1 MNYQELYTGSRERLI
16 DAMVNLWLRGKG
28 KEQAYLRHILTDK
41 EPIMADPVF
50 QSIFPWESSEH
61 TFAEHATELNILD
74 KDFVDALSNKAKVDA
89 EFLFPA
95 DRKPY
100 KHQTTSWQ
108 TMLDEGQRKTIVVT
122 SGTGSGKTECFMVP
136 VLQDI
141 ERQLNEDKETETAD
155 GVRAIFL
162 YPLNA
167 LMSSQRERI
176 AAWCRALPKPITFA
190 LYNGDMDEDAKNGEE
205 RENAYP
211 ELVSREEMRMNP
223 PQILFTNPTMLNY
236 MLLRAED
243 RPILEKSQG
252 KLRWILLDEAHTYT
266 GSAATELALQLRRVL
281 QAFGVTADE
290 VNFAVTSAT
299 MNGEDKDAAEAHL
312 KQFVSQLTGKKIE
325 DIVVVGGKRI
335 VPELNKEKA
344 EARLG
349 EINAAL
355 QEKLEEI
362 NAALPSHPQ
371 LPSIELTFE
380 HIKNLRK
387 CLNDKPACATKELA
401 EVFSSELAGLI
412 GNNEAAREFLVYLID
427 LLGEDVEG
435 LNADGG
441 KSALLPTRINLF
453 ARTLGGLFTCVNPEC
468 KRCEKSRIEFGVE
481 LGGWTTHQSA
491 LCPDCGAPLLEIC
504 TCGDCGGLMVTGEQN
519 NDGVFQQTSRLSAI
533 DKDPFGLNELEEE
546 EEPEEESE
554 ESLKKNQNTTQSGF
568 SQRYWAKPDSP
579 QQGFNGFDVEG
590 NKKDGFKLRG
600 NRSGDWKTSQEN
612 NPSRCPHCRHVIR
625 KANFLR
631 ISAEM
636 AGRTLAPLLLD
647 HAPKVKEAS
656 NGSLHDGQKYIMFTD
671 SRQGSA
677 GVAMSLNKDM
687 ERVWLRA
694 EIFRILTQRESER
707 EEGPYGVRQRLT
719 PKEEEELK
727 NYKTSDSSL
736 LPENIKKLVEAQIN
750 DLEAK
755 QKQHIIAPKPLSF
768 LDLET
773 KILEDGGFS
782 FKQLRE
788 HLVKARGIQEN
799 KTDAGI
805 NKEYLQALLRDYLAP
820 LLKQYTSLETLG
832 LLHFEY
838 PEIKSAEPPQYLK
851 ISRKDWHDFLKIAL
865 DYEIRSNKHFD
876 VSDTTNPWSS
886 ITQYT
891 SPIFPSDYKGE
902 TGGRSGR
909 KWPQV
914 RKNTKGEA
922 QSAQSR
928 LVLLLCAGL
937 GITNTTELNR
947 ENINI
952 INSALQAAWEFF
964 LTKKILTEQNEG
976 EGYYLKI
983 VGSEKVKLSLTM
995 RGYFC
1000 PETQVVVDTL
1010 FRGFSPRIC
1019 GDLEENNINR
1029 YRVLEKSETRED
1041 IAKTWGIHQE
1051 DNPQT
1056 SVAEGNTED
1065 PNRYILDYPYF
1076 NVEDKDNESEVNK
1089 WIEDNLKQQ
1098 KKLGVLS
1105 NLMRRVYN
1113 RKSIYLAA
1121 EHSAQLKRADLKQY
1135 EDDFKTGKLNILSC
1149 STTMEMGVD
1158 IGGIL
1163 EVVMNN
1169 VPPKSANYLQRAGR
1183 AGRRGESKCMAL
1195 TFCGPTPIGI
1205 YTWHHPTN
1213 PITGSNAMNLLKMDS
1228 KILVQRHINAFFFN
1242 TFIRYTQEQENDN
1255 NKKFRLASR
1264 IYEVLPYAAFKD
1276 DEQSFKDQLKT
1287 VKAQYTKMMAYFD
1300 TLISNQCPAEVS
1312 DFEQFEKNYKDLVR
1326 QTAMEK
1332 VSLSEAALKTKESLE
1347 SIQKDFYEQ
1356 TEKIAEQLKDV
1367 SYNIQKNAIKIRLNQ
1382 LRRKHLLSYLAEE
1395 NFLPSAALPTG
1406 LVECFLKQDSENN
1419 SSNNNHSVTR
1429 HRSRAIREF
1438 APGTQVVRNEWVY
1451 TPEGILF
1458 KNKFQQEGEGYLL
1471 QHCKNC
1477 GCNFINY
1484 GSIQGEGNSCP
1495 ACQRNELQGIRDI
1508 TTEINTPSRFTE
1520 VVEPLSFTV
1529 STQHVPKRNK
1539 KNLGGFQIVEP
1550 LLLNM
1555 TPWEELSKP
1564 ETNELTPK
1572 LLVRTSANFEQSKI
1586 MFYNKGTYGHGFAL
1600 CTKCGRMKEE
1610 GSPNEEHNN
1619 PLENHKPLYGGK
1631 DCGGSIHRHVV
1642 LADRYNT
1649 DFVELRCFNGDNSL
1663 VKDRSLLRSL
1673 GVVLCRAL
1681 TNYIGVNEDEV
1692 DFGYNAASNSIF
1704 LYDTAVGGAGYAPL
1718 FISYR
1723 EEILE
1728 KALES
1733 VTQCNCEKACT
1744 RCLIDRKSQ
1753 WFQQDLD
1760 RKKLVEWLEMER
1772 DARKAPEEAKK
1783 ALGEKTYCMTTT
1795 LDITLASVSL
1805 QNQLK
1810 KIRVYLDDNIEAWQ
1824 PDSLRNLQ
1832 TILNMHRKG
1841 VKVELAL
1848 PRNIDIQTLELSEQ
1862 LTLFTLLNQHNQ
1874 HNQQVVVVVEDSIN
1888 KADNSGT
1895 CYRPL
1900 MSLVYQSE
1908 KCSTYWGKNLNRDYS
1923 EQWGEGVNYFT
1934 IGDTLPS
1941 STAIDQQSLFKALV
1955 ANNRS
1960 IMFDSRINKAC
1971 YLSEIFPTLREC
1983 EEKNWES
1990 IIKNLQE
1997 QELAV
2002 TYTDRYLVTPLG
2014 CMLFVHLLKG
2024 LQDETGCTFSSIEIT
2039 MSNRLGA
2046 SKPTEYAVCSSFT
2059 NCDTRDDFLRE
2070 AISQLLRIEAKVT
2083 SGGYIAHERELKLTN
2098 SSVGTLLLR
2107 PDAGVGHGWIP
2118 NRSTQEDLKEFEFD
2132 LDNHPDEDFYLYN
2145 LSKEILYT
2153 IGFTKA

>member
-1 MNYQELYTGSRERLI
+1 MNYLELYTGSRERLI

-50 QSIFPWESSEH
+50 QSIFPWESSEQ
-61 TFAEHATELNILD
+61 TFAEHATKRHVLD
-74 KDFVDALSNKAKVDA
+74 EDFVDALGSEEVEE
-89 EFLFPA
+89 EFRFPA

-100 KHQTTSWQ
+100 KHQTKSWQ
-108 TMLDEGQRKTIVVT
+108 AMLDEVQRKTIVVT

-141 ERQLNEDKETETAD
+141 EQQLNDDKETEAAD

-190 LYNGDMDEDAKNGEE
+190 LYNGDMDKDAKNGEE
-205 RENAYP
+205 RKKAYP
-211 ELVSREEMRMNP
+211 EIVSREELRMNP

-281 QAFGVTADE
+281 QAFGVTTDD

-335 VPELNKEKA
+335 VPELNQEKA
-344 EARLG
+344 EERLKEINADLQEKQE

-355 QEKLEEI
+355 QEKQEET

-380 HIKNLRK
+380 HIQNLRK
-387 CLNDKPACATKELA
+387 RLNDKPACATKELA

-435 LNADGG
+435 LNTDGG

-533 DKDPFGLNELEEE
+533 DKDPFELNELEEE

-590 NKKDGFKLRG
+590 NKKDGFKLIG

-625 KANFLR
+625 KANFVR

-707 EEGPYGVRQRLT
+707 EEGPYGVQGLT

-727 NYKTSDSSL
+727 NYKASDSSL
-736 LPENIKKLVEAQIN
+736 LPENIKKLVEAQIKE
-750 DLEAK
+750 LEAK
-755 QKQHIIAPKPLSF
+755 QKPYIIAPKPLSF
-768 LDLET
+768 FDLEK
-773 KILEDGGFS
+773 KILKDGGFS
-782 FKQLRE
+782 FEQLRE
-788 HLVKARGIQEN
+788 HLLKARGIQESQ
-799 KTDAGI
+799 TDAGI
-805 NKEYLQALLRDYLAP
+805 NKEYLHALLRDYLAP

-832 LLHFEY
+832 LVHFEY
-838 PEIKSAEPPQYLK
+838 PEIKRAEVPQGLD
-851 ISRKDWHDFLKIAL
+851 ISREDWHDFLKIAL

-876 VSDTTNPWSS
+876 VSNISNEWSS

-891 SPIFPSDYKGE
+891 SPIFPSGYKE
-902 TGGRSGR
+902 KTGGRSGR
-909 KWPQV
+909 EWPQV
-914 RKNTKGEA
+914 RETKGKA

-937 GITNTTELNR
+937 GITKTTELNR

-952 INSALQAAWEFF
+952 INSALQAAWTFLIDNNI
-964 LTKKILTEQNEG
+964 LTKQIEG
-976 EGYYLKI
+976 EGYYLTI
-983 VGSEKVKLSLTM
+983 VGSDKVKLSLTM

-1000 PETQVVVDTL
+1000 PQTQVVVDTL

-1019 GDLEENNINR
+1019 GDLEANNINR

-1041 IAKTWGIHQE
+1041 IAKTWDIHQE

-1065 PNRYILDYPYF
+1065 PNRYILAYPYF
-1076 NVEDKDNESEVNK
+1076 DLEDNADDSKVND
-1089 WIEDNLKQQ
+1089 WIDKNLKQQ

-1195 TFCGPTPIGI
+1195 TFCGPTPIDI
-1205 YTWHHPTN
+1205 YTWHHPT
-1213 PITGSNAMNLLKMDS
+1213 
-1228 KILVQRHINAFFFN
+1228 
-1242 TFIRYTQEQENDN
+1242 
-1255 NKKFRLASR
+1255 
-1264 IYEVLPYAAFKD
+1264 
-1276 DEQSFKDQLKT
+1276 
-1287 VKAQYTKMMAYFD
+1287 
-1300 TLISNQCPAEVS
+1300 
-1312 DFEQFEKNYKDLVR
+1312 
-1326 QTAMEK
+1326 
-1332 VSLSEAALKTKESLE
+1332 
-1347 SIQKDFYEQ
+1347 
-1356 TEKIAEQLKDV
+1356 
-1367 SYNIQKNAIKIRLNQ
+1367 
-1382 LRRKHLLSYLAEE
+1382 
-1395 NFLPSAALPTG
+1395 
-1406 LVECFLKQDSENN
+1406 
-1419 SSNNNHSVTR
+1419 
-1429 HRSRAIREF
+1429 
-1438 APGTQVVRNEWVY
+1438 
-1451 TPEGILF
+1451 
-1458 KNKFQQEGEGYLL
+1458 
-1471 QHCKNC
+1471 
-1477 GCNFINY
+1477 
-1484 GSIQGEGNSCP
+1484 
-1495 ACQRNELQGIRDI
+1495 
-1508 TTEINTPSRFTE
+1508 TPSRA
-1520 VVEPLSFTV
+1520 P
-1529 STQHVPKRNK
+1529 TQ
-1539 KNLGGFQIVEP
+1539 
-1550 LLLNM
+1550 
-1555 TPWEELSKP
+1555 
-1564 ETNELTPK
+1564 
-1572 LLVRTSANFEQSKI
+1572 
-1586 MFYNKGTYGHGFAL
+1586 
-1600 CTKCGRMKEE
+1600 
-1610 GSPNEEHNN
+1610 
-1619 PLENHKPLYGGK
+1619 
-1631 DCGGSIHRHVV
+1631 
-1642 LADRYNT
+1642 
-1649 DFVELRCFNGDNSL
+1649 
-1663 VKDRSLLRSL
+1663 
-1673 GVVLCRAL
+1673 
-1681 TNYIGVNEDEV
+1681 
-1692 DFGYNAASNSIF
+1692 
-1704 LYDTAVGGAGYAPL
+1704 
-1718 FISYR
+1718 
-1723 EEILE
+1723 
-1728 KALES
+1728 
-1733 VTQCNCEKACT
+1733 
-1744 RCLIDRKSQ
+1744 
-1753 WFQQDLD
+1753 
-1760 RKKLVEWLEMER
+1760 
-1772 DARKAPEEAKK
+1772 
-1783 ALGEKTYCMTTT
+1783 
-1795 LDITLASVSL
+1795 
-1805 QNQLK
+1805 
-1810 KIRVYLDDNIEAWQ
+1810 
-1824 PDSLRNLQ
+1824 
-1832 TILNMHRKG
+1832 
-1841 VKVELAL
+1841 
-1848 PRNIDIQTLELSEQ
+1848 
-1862 LTLFTLLNQHNQ
+1862 
-1874 HNQQVVVVVEDSIN
+1874 
-1888 KADNSGT
+1888 
-1895 CYRPL
+1895 
-1900 MSLVYQSE
+1900 
-1908 KCSTYWGKNLNRDYS
+1908 
-1923 EQWGEGVNYFT
+1923 
-1934 IGDTLPS
+1934 
-1941 STAIDQQSLFKALV
+1941 
-1955 ANNRS
+1955 
-1960 IMFDSRINKAC
+1960 
-1971 YLSEIFPTLREC
+1971 
-1983 EEKNWES
+1983 
-1990 IIKNLQE
+1990 
-1997 QELAV
+1997 
-2002 TYTDRYLVTPLG
+2002 
-2014 CMLFVHLLKG
+2014 
-2024 LQDETGCTFSSIEIT
+2024 
-2039 MSNRLGA
+2039 
-2046 SKPTEYAVCSSFT
+2046 
-2059 NCDTRDDFLRE
+2059 
-2070 AISQLLRIEAKVT
+2070 
-2083 SGGYIAHERELKLTN
+2083 
-2098 SSVGTLLLR
+2098 
-2107 PDAGVGHGWIP
+2107 
-2118 NRSTQEDLKEFEFD
+2118 
-2132 LDNHPDEDFYLYN
+2132 
-2145 LSKEILYT
+2145 
-2153 IGFTKA
+2153 

>member
-50 QSIFPWESSEH
+50 QSIFPWESSTH
-61 TFAEHATELNILD
+61 TFAEHSTESNILD
-74 KDFVDALSNKAKVDA
+74 KDFVEALSNKAKVDA

-108 TMLDEGQRKTIVVT
+108 TMLDKEQRKTIVVT

-141 ERQLNEDKETETAD
+141 ERQLKTEAAD

-176 AAWCRALPKPITFA
+176 AAWCNALPKPITFA
-190 LYNGDMDEDAKNGEE
+190 LYNGDMEENAEKGEK
-205 RENAYP
+205 RKNAYP
-211 ELVSREEMRMNP
+211 ELVSREEMRENP
-223 PQILFTNPTMLNY
+223 PQIMFTNPTMLNY

-281 QAFGVTADE
+281 QAFGVSADE

-312 KQFVSQLTGKKIE
+312 KQFVSQLTGKKTE

-335 VPELNKEKA
+335 VPELNQNKVEECLKEINADLQKK
-344 EARLG
+344 LV

-355 QEKLEEI
+355 KEKQKEI
-362 NAALPSHPQ
+362 NATLPSLPQ
-371 LPSIELTFE
+371 LPSIKLTFE
-380 HIKNLRK
+380 HIQNLRQ
-387 CLNDKPACATKELA
+387 CLNDKPACITEELA
-401 EVFSSELAGLI
+401 KVFSSELAGLI

-427 LLGEDVEG
+427 LLGEDIEG

-453 ARTLGGLFTCVNPEC
+453 ARTLGGIFTCVNPEC
-468 KRCEKSRIEFGVE
+468 KRCEKSPIK

-546 EEPEEESE
+546 EPEEEYE

-568 SQRYWAKPDSP
+568 SQRYWAKPDS
-579 QQGFNGFDVEG
+579 QQEGLNGFNVTLEKEGFV
-590 NKKDGFKLRG
+590 F
-600 NRSGDWKTSQEN
+600 SGDRRGLWKTSQEN
-612 NPSRCPHCRHVIR
+612 NQSRCPHCRHVIK

-707 EEGPYGVRQRLT
+707 EEGPYGVRQGLT
-719 PKEEEELK
+719 AEEEE
-727 NYKTSDSSL
+727 
-736 LPENIKKLVEAQIN
+736 KLEQLRAIPSNLFAKEIN

-755 QKQHIIAPKPLSF
+755 RKPHIIAPAQLSF
-768 LDLET
+768 SDLET

-838 PEIKSAEPPQYLK
+838 PDFEKAEVPQGLN
-851 ISRKDWHDFLKIAL
+851 ISQEDWHDFLKIAL

-902 TGGRSGR
+902 TGGLSGR

-937 GITNTTELNR
+937 GITNTTELKG

-952 INSALQAAWEFF
+952 INSALQAAWAF
-964 LTKKILTEQNEG
+964 LTKNILTMQNEG

-1019 GDLEENNINR
+1019 GDLEKNNIKR

-1205 YTWHHPTN
+1205 YTWHNPTT

-1242 TFIRYTQEQENDN
+1242 TFMRYTQEQKNDN
-1255 NKKFRLASR
+1255 DKKFRLASR
-1264 IYEVLPYAAFKD
+1264 IYEVLPYFDFKD
-1276 DEQSFKDQLKT
+1276 DEQDFRNNLKT
-1287 VKAQYTKMMAYFD
+1287 VEAQYVKMMAYFD
-1300 TLISNQCPAEVS
+1300 RLISNQCPDEVS
-1312 DFEQFEKNYKDLVR
+1312 DFEQFEKDYKDLVR
-1326 QTAMEK
+1326 QTALEK
-1332 VSLSEAALKTKESLE
+1332 GSLSEAALKTKESLV
-1347 SIQKDFYEQ
+1347 SIQQAFLER
-1356 TEKIAEQLKDV
+1356 TEKIAGQLQGKLIE
-1367 SYNIQKNAIKIRLNQ
+1367 IQKKAIKIRLNQ
-1382 LRRKHLLSYLAEE
+1382 LRRKNLLTYLAEE

-1477 GCNFINY
+1477 GCNFVNY

-1718 FISYR
+1718 FIAYR

-1728 KALES
+1728 KALAS
-1733 VTQCNCEKACT
+1733 VTQCDCEKACT

-1795 LDITLASVSL
+1795 LDITLASVSI

-1810 KIRVYLDDNIEAWQ
+1810 KIRVYLDDNVSAWQ

-1832 TILNMHRKG
+1832 TILNFKQKG
-1841 VKVELAL
+1841 IEVELAL

-1862 LTLFTLLNQHNQ
+1862 LTLFTLLNQHK
-1874 HNQQVVVVVEDSIN
+1874 VVVVEDSTN
-1888 KADNSGT
+1888 KADNSEA

-1900 MSLVYQSE
+1900 MALVYQSE
-1908 KCSTYWGKNLNRDYS
+1908 RCSTYWGKNLNRDYS
-1923 EQWGEGVNYFT
+1923 EQWGEGVSYFT
-1934 IGDTLPS
+1934 VGNSLPT
-1941 STAIDQQSLFKALV
+1941 STTIDQQSLFENLV
-1955 ANNRS
+1955 ANDGS
-1960 IMFDSRINKAC
+1960 IMFDSRINKDC
-1971 YLSEIFPTLREC
+1971 NLSKIFPTLREC
-1983 EEKNWES
+1983 GSKENQWDS
-1990 IIKNLQE
+1990 IIKTLQGK
-1997 QELAV
+1997 ELAV

-2024 LQDETGCTFSSIEIT
+2024 LQDAIKCTFSSIEIT
-2039 MSNRLGA
+2039 MSNRLSA
-2046 SKPTEYAVCSSFT
+2046 SNAANYAVCTSFT
-2059 NCDTRDDFLRE
+2059 NYDTRDNFLRE
-2070 AISQLLRIEAKVT
+2070 AISQLLGIEAKVT
-2083 SGGYIAHERELKLTN
+2083 SERYIAHERELKLTN

-2107 PDAGVGHGWIP
+2107 PDAGVGHGWVP
-2118 NRSTQEDLKEFEFD
+2118 NRFDEDGYTQEELKDFEFEESWK
-2132 LDNHPDEDFYLYN
+2132 EDFYLHKT
-2145 LSKEILYT
+2145 SDDILYT

>member
-1 MNYQELYTGSRERLI
+1 MGSRERLI

-41 EPIMADPVF
+41 EPIMANPVF
-50 QSIFPWESSEH
+50 QSIFPWESSKYS
-61 TFAEHATELNILD
+61 FDEHAKELNILD
-74 KDFVDALSNKAKVDA
+74 DDFVDALSSEEVEE
-89 EFLFPA
+89 EFRFPA
-95 DRKPY
+95 NRKPY

-108 TMLDEGQRKTIVVT
+108 AMLDKEQRKTIVVT

-141 ERQLNEDKETETAD
+141 ERQLKEDKETEIAD

-176 AAWCRALPKPITFA
+176 AAWCKALPKPITFA
-190 LYNGDMDEDAKNGEE
+190 LYNGDMDEKAKKEEE
-205 RENAYP
+205 RKKALP
-211 ELVSREEMRMNP
+211 ELESREELRRNP

-243 RPILEKSQG
+243 RPILDKSQG

-281 QAFGVTADE
+281 QAFGVTADD

-312 KQFVSQLTGKKIE
+312 KQFVSQLTGKKTE
-325 DIVVVGGKRI
+325 DIVVVGGQRI

-344 EARLG
+344 EARLK

-355 QEKLEEI
+355 QEKQERT
-362 NAALPSHPQ
+362 NTALPSLPQ
-371 LPSIELTFE
+371 LPLVSLTFE
-380 HIKNLRK
+380 HIQNLRQ
-387 CLNDKPACATKELA
+387 CLNDKPACTTKELA

-412 GNNEAAREFLVYLID
+412 GENEAAREFLVYLID

-468 KRCEKSRIEFGVE
+468 KRCKESPIK

-491 LCPDCGAPLLEIC
+491 LCPGCGAPLLEIC

-519 NDGVFQQTSRLSAI
+519 NNGVFQQTSRLSAI
-533 DKDPFGLNELEEE
+533 DKDPFGLNELEQE
-546 EEPEEESE
+546 EEPEEEPKE
-554 ESLKKNQNTTQSGF
+554 NQKENQNTTQSEF
-568 SQRYWAKPDSP
+568 SQRYWAQPDSL
-579 QQGFNGFDVEG
+579 QEGLNGFKVEE
-590 NKKDGFKLRG
+590 KKEKGFVF
-600 NRSGDWKTSQEN
+600 SGDRSDGLWKTSQEKN
-612 NPSRCPHCRHVIR
+612 QSQCPHCRHNIK

-631 ISAEM
+631 ISSEM

-647 HAPKVKEAS
+647 HAPKVKEAN

-694 EIFRILTQRESER
+694 EIFRILTQRESKR
-707 EEGPYGVRQRLT
+707 KEGPYGVQELT
-719 PKEEEELK
+719 LDEEKELE
-727 NYKTSDSSL
+727 NYKASYSNL
-736 LPENIKKLVEAQIN
+736 LPENIKKLVETQIN
-750 DLEAK
+750 ELEAK
-755 QKQHIIAPKPLSF
+755 REPHIIAPKPLSF
-768 LDLET
+768 LELERS
-773 KILEDGGFS
+773 IRGDSGS

-799 KTDAGI
+799 KTDAEI

-832 LLHFEY
+832 LVHFEY
-838 PEIKSAEPPQYLK
+838 PEIKRAEVPIGLE
-851 ISRKDWHDFLKIAL
+851 ISREDWHDFLKIAL

-876 VSDTTNPWSS
+876 VSNNSNDWSS

-891 SPIFPSDYKGE
+891 SPIFPTDYKGT

-914 RKNTKGEA
+914 RKNNNGEA
-922 QSAQSR
+922 QSDQSR

-937 GITNTTELNR
+937 GITNTTELNL
-947 ENINI
+947 NINI
-952 INSALQAAWEFF
+952 INTALQEAWAF
-964 LTKKILTEQNEG
+964 LTEKILTKQDKK
-976 EGYYLKI
+976 EGYYLEI
-983 VGSEKVKLSLTM
+983 VGSEKVMLSLTM

-1000 PETQVVVDTL
+1000 PQTQVVVDTL

-1019 GDLEENNINR
+1019 GALEENNINR
-1029 YRVLEKSETRED
+1029 YRVLQKSETQKD
-1041 IAKTWGIHQE
+1041 IAKTWGKLHQE
-1051 DNPQT
+1051 ENPQT
-1056 SVAEGNTED
+1056 SVVEGNTVD
-1065 PNRYILDYPYF
+1065 PNRYILDYLYF
-1076 NVEDKDNESEVNK
+1076 NVKDKDNESEVNQ
-1089 WIEDNLKQQ
+1089 WIENNLKQQ

-1121 EHSAQLKRADLKQY
+1121 EHSAQLKRTDLKQY
-1135 EDDFKTGKLNILSC
+1135 EDDFKAGKLNILSC

-1195 TFCGPTPIGI
+1195 TFCSPTPIGI
-1205 YTWHHPTN
+1205 YTWHNPTT

-1242 TFIRYTQEQENDN
+1242 TFMRYTQKQENEEQENDN
-1255 NKKFRLASR
+1255 DKKFRLASR
-1264 IYEVLPYAAFKD
+1264 VYEVLPYAAFKD
-1276 DEQSFKDQLKT
+1276 DEQDFKDNLKT
-1287 VKAQYTKMMAYFD
+1287 VIAQYTKMMAYFD
-1300 TLISNQCPAEVS
+1300 TLISNQRPDEVS
-1312 DFEQFEKNYKDLVR
+1312 DFVKFKKDYEDLVR

-1332 VSLSEAALKTKESLE
+1332 VSLSEAAAKTKESLM
-1347 SIQKDFYEQ
+1347 SIQQAFLER
-1356 TEKIAEQLKDV
+1356 TEKIAEQLKGEL
-1367 SYNIQKNAIKIRLNQ
+1367 YKKQKNAIKIRLNQ
-1382 LRRKHLLSYLAEE
+1382 LRSKNLLTYLAEE

-1406 LVECFLKQDSENN
+1406 LVECFLIQDSEDK

-1471 QHCKNC
+1471 QHCKSC
-1477 GCNFINY
+1477 GCNFVNY
-1484 GSIQGEGNSCP
+1484 GSIQGEDNRCP
-1495 ACQRNELQGIRDI
+1495 ACQKNELQGIKDI
-1508 TTEINTPSRFTE
+1508 TTDIKAPSRFTE

-1874 HNQQVVVVVEDSIN
+1874 QVVVVVEDSIN

-1941 STAIDQQSLFKALV
+1941 STAIDKQSLFKALV

-1990 IIKNLQE
+1990 IIKNLQG

-2024 LQDETGCTFSSIEIT
+2024 LQEATDCTFSSIKIT
-2039 MSNRLGA
+2039 MSNRLSA
-2046 SKPTEYAVCSSFT
+2046 SNTANYAVCAGFT
-2059 NCDTRDDFLRE
+2059 NSDTRDDFLRE

>member
-1 MNYQELYTGSRERLI
+1 
-16 DAMVNLWLRGKG
+16 
-28 KEQAYLRHILTDK
+28 
-41 EPIMADPVF
+41 
-50 QSIFPWESSEH
+50 
-61 TFAEHATELNILD
+61 
-74 KDFVDALSNKAKVDA
+74 
-89 EFLFPA
+89 
-95 DRKPY
+95 
-100 KHQTTSWQ
+100 
-108 TMLDEGQRKTIVVT
+108 
-122 SGTGSGKTECFMVP
+122 MVP

-141 ERQLNEDKETETAD
+141 ERQLEKEAAD

-176 AAWCRALPKPITFA
+176 AAWCKALPEPITFA
-190 LYNGDMDEDAKNGEE
+190 LYNGDMKKNAKKGEE
-205 RENAYP
+205 REKAYP
-211 ELVSREEMRMNP
+211 EIVSREELRMNP

-243 RPILEKSQG
+243 RPILKKSQG

-281 QAFGVTADE
+281 QAFGVTADK

-312 KQFVSQLTGKKIE
+312 KQFVSQLTGKKTE

-335 VPELNKEKA
+335 VPELKQDKA
-344 EARLG
+344 EARLK
-349 EINAAL
+349 EINADL
-355 QEKLEEI
+355 QEKQEET
-362 NAALPSHPQ
+362 NAALPSLPQ

-380 HIKNLRK
+380 HIQNLRQR
-387 CLNDKPACATKELA
+387 LNDKPACTTEELA
-401 EVFSSELAGLI
+401 EVFSSGLARLI
-412 GNNEAAREFLVYLID
+412 GENEAAREFLVYLID

-468 KRCEKSRIEFGVE
+468 DRCKESRIEFGVE

-491 LCPDCGAPLLEIC
+491 LCPEPGCGAPLLEIC

-519 NDGVFQQTSRLSAI
+519 NNGVFQQTSRLSAI

-707 EEGPYGVRQRLT
+707 EEGPYGMRPGLT
-719 PKEEEELK
+719 AEEKEKLEQLKAIPSNLFAKEIEELK
-727 NYKTSDSSL
+727 
-736 LPENIKKLVEAQIN
+736 
-750 DLEAK
+750 AK
-755 QKQHIIAPKPLSF
+755 QKPYIITPKPLSF
-768 LDLET
+768 FDLEQT
-773 KILEDGGFS
+773 ILEDGGSS
-782 FKQLRE
+782 FEQLRE
-788 HLVKARGIQEN
+788 HLLKARGIESKQGEN
-799 KTDAGI
+799 EVKR
-805 NKEYLQALLRDYLAP
+805 KYLQALLRDYLAP

-832 LLHFEY
+832 LVHFEY
-838 PEIKSAEPPQYLK
+838 PEIKRAEVPQGLD
-851 ISRKDWHDFLKIAL
+851 ISREDWHDFLKIAL

-876 VSDTTNPWSS
+876 VSNISNEWSS

-914 RKNTKGEA
+914 RETKGKA

-937 GITNTTELNR
+937 GITNTTKLNR
-947 ENINI
+947 ENINL
-952 INSALQAAWEFF
+952 INSALQAAWAF
-964 LTKKILTEQNEG
+964 LIDNNILIKQKEG
-976 EGYYLKI
+976 EGYYLTI

-1000 PETQVVVDTL
+1000 PQTQVVVDTL

-1029 YRVLEKSETRED
+1029 YRVLEKSETQED

-1056 SVAEGNTED
+1056 SVAEGNTEA

-1076 NVEDKDNESEVNK
+1076 NVKDKDNESEVNK

-1242 TFIRYTQEQENDN
+1242 TFMRYTQKQKNDN

-1276 DEQSFKDQLKT
+1276 DEQGFKDQLKT

-1312 DFEQFEKNYKDLVR
+1312 DFEQFEKDYKDLVR

-1347 SIQKDFYEQ
+1347 SIQQAFLER
-1356 TEKIAEQLKDV
+1356 TEKIAGQLQGKLIE
-1367 SYNIQKNAIKIRLNQ
+1367 IQKKAIKIRLNQ
-1382 LRRKHLLSYLAEE
+1382 LRRKNLLTYLAEE

-1406 LVECFLKQDSENN
+1406 LVECFLKQDNKN
-1419 SSNNNHSVTR
+1419 DSSNNNHSVTR

-1477 GCNFINY
+1477 GCNFVNY

-1723 EEILE
+1723 EEILK

-1760 RKKLVEWLEMER
+1760 RNKLVKWLEMEQK
-1772 DARKAPEEAKK
+1772 ARKAPEEVKE
-1783 ALGEKTYCMTTT
+1783 ALGEETHCMTTT
-1795 LDITLASVSL
+1795 LDITLASVSI
-1805 QNQLK
+1805 QNELK
-1810 KIRVYLDDNIEAWQ
+1810 KIRVYLDDNVSAWQ

-1832 TILNMHRKG
+1832 TILNFKQKG
-1841 VKVELAL
+1841 IEVELAL

-1862 LTLFTLLNQHNQ
+1862 LTLFTLLNQQ
-1874 HNQQVVVVVEDSIN
+1874 KKVVVVEDFTN
-1888 KADNSGT
+1888 KADNSEA

-1900 MSLVYQSE
+1900 MSLVYPSE

-1923 EQWGEGVNYFT
+1923 EQWGEGVSCFT
-1934 IGDTLPS
+1934 IGNSLPT
-1941 STAIDQQSLFKALV
+1941 STTIDQQSLFKALV
-1955 ANNRS
+1955 ANDRS
-1960 IMFDSRINKAC
+1960 IMFDSRINKNC
-1971 YLSEIFPTLREC
+1971 KLSEIFPTLCEC
-1983 EEKNWES
+1983 GGKENQWAS
-1990 IIKNLQE
+1990 IIKTLKGK
-1997 QELAV
+1997 ELAV

-2024 LQDETGCTFSSIEIT
+2024 LQDETGCTFSRIEIT
-2039 MSNRLGA
+2039 MSDRLSA
-2046 SKPTEYAVCSSFT
+2046 SKAANYAVCSSFT
-2059 NCDTRDDFLRE
+2059 NSDTRDDFLRE

-2107 PDAGVGHGWIP
+2107 PDAGVGHGWVP
-2118 NRSTQEDLKEFEFD
+2118 NRYDEAGKTQGLESFEFEESWK
-2132 LDNHPDEDFYLYN
+2132 EDFYLHKTSN
-2145 LSKEILYT
+2145 DILYT

>member
-1 MNYQELYTGSRERLI
+1 MNYLELYTGSRERLI

-28 KEQAYLRHILTDK
+28 KEQDYLRHILTDK

-61 TFAEHATELNILD
+61 TFAEHATELDILD
-74 KDFVDALSNKAKVDA
+74 KDFIDALSNEDKVDA

-100 KHQTTSWQ
+100 QHQTTSWQ
-108 TMLDEGQRKTIVVT
+108 TMLDKEQRKTIVVT

-141 ERQLNEDKETETAD
+141 ERQLKKDKETETAD

-176 AAWCRALPKPITFA
+176 AAWCKALPKPITFA
-190 LYNGDMDEDAKNGEE
+190 LYNGDMKKNAKKGEE
-205 RENAYP
+205 REKANP
-211 ELVSREEMRMNP
+211 EIVSREELRMNP

-325 DIVVVGGKRI
+325 DIVVVGGQRI
-335 VPELNKEKA
+335 VPELKQDKA

-355 QEKLEEI
+355 QEKQEET
-362 NAALPSHPQ
+362 NAALPSLPQ
-371 LPSIELTFE
+371 LPSISLTFE
-380 HIKNLRK
+380 HIQNLRQ
-387 CLNDKPACATKELA
+387 CLNDNPACTTKELA

-427 LLGEDVEG
+427 LLGKDVEG

-453 ARTLGGLFTCVNPEC
+453 ARTLGGLFTCVN
-468 KRCEKSRIEFGVE
+468 RDCERYKKSPIN

-533 DKDPFGLNELEEE
+533 DKDPFGLNELEQE
-546 EEPEEESE
+546 EEPEEES
-554 ESLKKNQNTTQSGF
+554 KKSQKENQNTTQSGF
-568 SQRYWAKPDSP
+568 SQRYWAQPDSP
-579 QQGFNGFDVEG
+579 QEGLNGFKVEE
-590 NKKDGFKLRG
+590 KKEKGFVFSG
-600 NRSGDWKTSQEN
+600 DRSGDWKTYQKKGQ
-612 NPSRCPHCRHVIR
+612 SRCPHCRHVIK
-625 KANFLR
+625 KANFVR

-647 HAPKVKEAS
+647 HAPKVKEA
-656 NGSLHDGQKYIMFTD
+656 NKDSLHDGQKYIMFTD

-707 EEGPYGVRQRLT
+707 EEGPYGVQGLT

-727 NYKTSDSSL
+727 NYKASDSSL
-736 LPENIKKLVEAQIN
+736 LPENIKKLVEAQIKE
-750 DLEAK
+750 LEAK
-755 QKQHIIAPKPLSF
+755 QKPYIIAPKPLSF
-768 LDLET
+768 FDLEK
-773 KILEDGGFS
+773 KILKDGGFS

-788 HLVKARGIQEN
+788 HLLKARGIQESQ
-799 KTDAGI
+799 TDAGI
-805 NKEYLQALLRDYLAP
+805 NKEYLHALLRDYLAP

-832 LLHFEY
+832 LVHFEY
-838 PEIKSAEPPQYLK
+838 PEIKRAEVPQGLD
-851 ISRKDWHDFLKIAL
+851 ISREDWHDFLKIAL

-902 TGGRSGR
+902 TGGLSGR

-952 INSALQAAWEFF
+952 INSALQAAWTF
-964 LTKKILTEQNEG
+964 LIDNKILTKQKEG
-976 EGYYLKI
+976 EGFYLKI
-983 VGSEKVKLSLTM
+983 VDSEKVKLSLTM

-1000 PETQVVVDTL
+1000 PQTQVVVDTL

-1019 GDLEENNINR
+1019 GDLEANNINR

-1041 IAKTWGIHQE
+1041 IAKTWDIHQE

-1076 NVEDKDNESEVNK
+1076 DLEDNADDSKVND
-1089 WIEDNLKQQ
+1089 WIDKNLKQQ

-1205 YTWHHPTN
+1205 YTWHHPTT

-1242 TFIRYTQEQENDN
+1242 TFMRYTQEQEKKKD
-1255 NKKFRLASR
+1255 KKFRLASR
-1264 IYEVLPYAAFKD
+1264 IYEVLPYFKFD
-1276 DEQSFKDQLKT
+1276 EDEQDFGDQLET
-1287 VKAQYTKMMAYFD
+1287 VKAQYIEMMAYFD
-1300 TLISNQCPAEVS
+1300 KLISNVHPDEVS
-1312 DFEQFEKNYKDLVR
+1312 DFDQFKKNYKDLVR
-1326 QTAMEK
+1326 DTAMEK

-1356 TEKIAEQLKDV
+1356 TEKIAGQLKDV
-1367 SYNIQKNAIKIRLNQ
+1367 SYNIQKYAIKIRLNQ

-1406 LVECFLKQDSENN
+1406 LVECFLKYYEEKDKSI
-1419 SSNNNHSVTR
+1419 NNHSVTR

-1458 KNKFQQEGEGYLL
+1458 KNKYQQEGEGYLL
-1471 QHCKNC
+1471 QHCKSC
-1477 GCNFINY
+1477 GCNFVNY
-1484 GSIQGEGNSCP
+1484 GSIKGEENKCSI
-1495 ACQRNELQGIRDI
+1495 CQSNDLQGIRGI
-1508 TTEINTPSRFTE
+1508 TTEFTDTSRFTE

-1529 STQHVPKRNK
+1529 STQHKPKRNK
-1539 KNLGGFQIVEP
+1539 KNLGGFHIVEP
-1550 LLLNM
+1550 LLLDM
-1555 TPWEELSKP
+1555 TPWEEVSKP
-1564 ETNELTPK
+1564 ETNEPTPK

-1619 PLENHKPLYGGK
+1619 PLGDHNHLYEGTK
-1631 DCGGSIHRHVV
+1631 CDGSIHRHVV

-1649 DFVELRCFNGDNSL
+1649 DFVELRCYDENNSL
-1663 VKDRSLLRSL
+1663 VTDPSLLRSL
-1673 GVVLCRAL
+1673 GVALCRAL

-1718 FISYR
+1718 FISHR
-1723 EEILE
+1723 EEILK
-1728 KALES
+1728 KALAS
-1733 VTQCNCEKACT
+1733 VKQCDCEKACT

-1760 RKKLVEWLEMER
+1760 RKKLVEWLNMEQ
-1772 DARKAPEEAKK
+1772 DARKAPEEVKE
-1783 ALGEKTYCMTTT
+1783 ALGKETHCMTTT
-1795 LDITLASVSL
+1795 LDITLASVGI
-1805 QNQLK
+1805 QNDLK

-1832 TILNMHRKG
+1832 TILNFKQKG
-1841 VKVELAL
+1841 IEVELAL
-1848 PRNIDIQTLELSEQ
+1848 PRKIDIQTLELSKQ
-1862 LTLFTLLNQHNQ
+1862 LTLFTLLNQQ
-1874 HNQQVVVVVEDSIN
+1874 KKAVVVEDSTN
-1888 KADNSGT
+1888 KADNSEA

-1900 MSLVYQSE
+1900 MSLVNQSE
-1908 KCSTYWGKNLNRDYS
+1908 KCNTYWGKNLNRDYS
-1923 EQWGEGVNYFT
+1923 EHWGEGVSYFT
-1934 IGDTLPS
+1934 VGDTLPS
-1941 STAIDQQSLFKALV
+1941 STAIDQQSLFENLV

-1960 IMFDSRINKAC
+1960 IMFDSRINKDC

-1983 EEKNWES
+1983 EEKKWDS
-1990 IIKNLQE
+1990 IIKTLQGK
-1997 QELAV
+1997 ELAV

-2024 LQDETGCTFSSIEIT
+2024 LQDATDCTFSSIEIT
-2039 MSNRLGA
+2039 MSDRLSD
-2046 SKPTEYAVCSSFT
+2046 SKANYAVCSSFT
-2059 NCDTRDDFLRE
+2059 NSDTRDDFLRE
-2070 AISQLLRIEAKVT
+2070 AISQLLGIEAKVT
-2083 SGGYIAHERELKLTN
+2083 SERYIAHERELKLTN

>member
-1 MNYQELYTGSRERLI
+1 MNYLELYTGSRERLI

-41 EPIMADPVF
+41 ESIMADPVF
-50 QSIFPWESSEH
+50 QSIFPWENSEQ
-61 TFAEHATELNILD
+61 TFGEHATELNILD
-74 KDFVDALSNKAKVDA
+74 KDFIDALSNEKVEE
-89 EFLFPA
+89 EFRFPA

-108 TMLDEGQRKTIVVT
+108 AMLDEDQRKTIVVT

-141 ERQLNEDKETETAD
+141 ERQLKEDKETETAD

-205 RENAYP
+205 REYAYP

-281 QAFGVTADE
+281 QAFGVTAEE
-290 VNFAVTSAT
+290 VNLAVTSAT
-299 MNGEDKDAAEAHL
+299 MNGENKVAAEAQHL
-312 KQFVSQLTGKKIE
+312 KQFVSQLTGKKTE

-344 EARLG
+344 EARLK
-349 EINAAL
+349 EINADL

-362 NAALPSHPQ
+362 NAALPSLPQ

-380 HIKNLRK
+380 QIQNLRQ

-401 EVFSSELAGLI
+401 EVFSSGLARLI
-412 GNNEAAREFLVYLID
+412 GENEAAREFLVYLID

-468 KRCEKSRIEFGVE
+468 KRCKESPIK

-504 TCGDCGGLMVTGEQN
+504 TCGDCGSLMVTGEQN

-625 KANFLR
+625 KANFVR

-707 EEGPYGVRQRLT
+707 EEGPYGVRQGLT
-719 PKEEEELK
+719 PKEEEKLRKYNKNPDDWKEEIEELK
-727 NYKTSDSSL
+727 
-736 LPENIKKLVEAQIN
+736 
-750 DLEAK
+750 AK
-755 QKQHIIAPKPLSF
+755 RKPYIIAPKPLSF

-799 KTDAGI
+799 KTDERI

-838 PEIKSAEPPQYLK
+838 PEIKRAEVPQGLD
-851 ISRKDWHDFLKIAL
+851 ISQEDWHDFLKIAL

-902 TGGRSGR
+902 TGGLSGR

-937 GITNTTELNR
+937 GITKTTELNR

-952 INSALQAAWEFF
+952 INSALQAAWTF
-964 LTKKILTEQNEG
+964 LIDNKILTKQNEG
-976 EGYYLKI
+976 EGFYLKI
-983 VGSEKVKLSLTM
+983 VDSEKVKLSLTM

-1019 GDLEENNINR
+1019 GDLEGNNINR
-1029 YRVLEKSETRED
+1029 YHVLEKSETRED
-1041 IAKTWGIHQE
+1041 IAKTWRKLHPE

-1056 SVAEGNTED
+1056 SDAEGNTEA

-1205 YTWHHPTN
+1205 YTWHHPTT
-1213 PITGSNAMNLLKMDS
+1213 PITASNAMNLLKMDS

-1242 TFIRYTQEQENDN
+1242 TFMRYTQEQENDN

-1276 DEQSFKDQLKT
+1276 DEQGFKDQLKT

-1312 DFEQFEKNYKDLVR
+1312 DFEQFEKDYKDLVR

-1332 VSLSEAALKTKESLE
+1332 VSLSEAALKTKESLV
-1347 SIQKDFYEQ
+1347 SIQQALLER
-1356 TEKIAEQLKDV
+1356 TEKIASQLQGKLIE
-1367 SYNIQKNAIKIRLNQ
+1367 IQKKAIKIRLNQ
-1382 LRRKHLLSYLAEE
+1382 LRRKNLLTYLAEE

-1477 GCNFINY
+1477 GCNFVNY

-1508 TTEINTPSRFTE
+1508 TKEINTPSRFTE

-1555 TPWEELSKP
+1555 TPWEEVSKP

-1631 DCGGSIHRHVV
+1631 DCGGTIHRHVV

-1649 DFVELRCFNGDNSL
+1649 DFVELRCYDENNSL

-1692 DFGYNAASNSIF
+1692 DFGYNAASKSIF

-1718 FISYR
+1718 FIAYR
-1723 EEILE
+1723 EEILK
-1728 KALES
+1728 KALVS

-1760 RKKLVEWLEMER
+1760 RNKLVKWLEMEQK
-1772 DARKAPEEAKK
+1772 ARKAPEEVKE
-1783 ALGEKTYCMTTT
+1783 ALGEETHCMTTT
-1795 LDITLASVSL
+1795 LDITLASVSI
-1805 QNQLK
+1805 QNELK
-1810 KIRVYLDDNIEAWQ
+1810 KIRVYLDDNVSAWQ

-1832 TILNMHRKG
+1832 TILNFKQKG
-1841 VKVELAL
+1841 IEVELAL

-1862 LTLFTLLNQHNQ
+1862 LTLFTLLNQQ
-1874 HNQQVVVVVEDSIN
+1874 KKVVVVEDSTN
-1888 KADNSGT
+1888 KADNSEA

-1900 MSLVYQSE
+1900 MSLVYPSE

-1923 EQWGEGVNYFT
+1923 EQWGEGVSCFT
-1934 IGDTLPS
+1934 IGNSLPT
-1941 STAIDQQSLFKALV
+1941 STTIDQQSLFKALV
-1955 ANNRS
+1955 ANDRS
-1960 IMFDSRINKAC
+1960 IMFDSRINKNC
-1971 YLSEIFPTLREC
+1971 KLSEIFPTLCEC
-1983 EEKNWES
+1983 GGKENQWAS
-1990 IIKNLQE
+1990 IIKTLKGK
-1997 QELAV
+1997 ELAV

-2024 LQDETGCTFSSIEIT
+2024 LQVATDCTFSSIEIT
-2039 MSNRLGA
+2039 MSNRLSA
-2046 SKPTEYAVCSSFT
+2046 SKAANYAVCSSFT
-2059 NCDTRDDFLRE
+2059 NSDTRDEFLRM
-2070 AISQLLRIEAKVT
+2070 AISKLLGIKAEIQSDGRV
-2083 SGGYIAHERELKLTN
+2083 AHERELKLTN

-2132 LDNHPDEDFYLYN
+2132 LDNHPGEDFYLYN

>member
-61 TFAEHATELNILD
+61 TFAEHATKLHVLD
-74 KDFVDALSNKAKVDA
+74 EDFVEALSNKAKVDA

-108 TMLDEGQRKTIVVT
+108 TMLDEVQRKTIVVT

-141 ERQLNEDKETETAD
+141 ERQLKKETAD

-176 AAWCRALPKPITFA
+176 AAWCNALPKPITFA
-190 LYNGDMDEDAKNGEE
+190 LYNGDMEE
-205 RENAYP
+205 NAEKREKREEAYP
-211 ELVSREEMRMNP
+211 ELVSREELRMNP

-243 RPILEKSQG
+243 RPILEQSQG

-281 QAFGVTADE
+281 QAFGVTADD

-312 KQFVSQLTGKKIE
+312 KQFVSQLTGKKTE
-325 DIVVVGGKRI
+325 DIVVVGGQRI
-335 VPELNKEKA
+335 VPELNQEKA
-344 EARLG
+344 EERLK

-355 QEKLEEI
+355 QEKQEETNAALKEKQEEI
-362 NAALPSHPQ
+362 NAALPSLPQ
-371 LPSIELTFE
+371 LPSISLTFE
-380 HIKNLRK
+380 HIQNLRQ
-387 CLNDKPACATKELA
+387 CLNDKPACTTEELA

-468 KRCEKSRIEFGVE
+468 KRCEKSPIK

-546 EEPEEESE
+546 EEPEEES
-554 ESLKKNQNTTQSGF
+554 KKSQKENQNTTQSGF
-568 SQRYWAKPDSP
+568 SQRYWAKPDS
-579 QQGFNGFDVEG
+579 QQEGLNGFNVTLEKGGFV
-590 NKKDGFKLRG
+590 F
-600 NRSGDWKTSQEN
+600 SGDRRGLWKTSQEN
-612 NPSRCPHCRHVIR
+612 TPSRCPHCRHVIK

-656 NGSLHDGQKYIMFTD
+656 DGSLHDGQKYIMFTD

-707 EEGPYGVRQRLT
+707 EEGPYGVRLGLT
-719 PKEEEELK
+719 AEEEEKLEQLK
-727 NYKTSDSSL
+727 AIPSNLFAK
-736 LPENIKKLVEAQIN
+736 EIN

-838 PEIKSAEPPQYLK
+838 PDFEKAEVPQGLN
-851 ISRKDWHDFLKIAL
+851 ISQEDWHDFLKIAL

-902 TGGRSGR
+902 TGGLSGR

-937 GITNTTELNR
+937 GITKTTELNR

-952 INSALQAAWEFF
+952 INSALQAAWAF
-964 LTKKILTEQNEG
+964 LTDKILTEKKEG
-976 EGYYLKI
+976 GYYLKI

-1019 GDLEENNINR
+1019 GDLEKNNIKR

-1056 SVAEGNTED
+1056 SVEEGNTED

-1242 TFIRYTQEQENDN
+1242 TFMRYTQKQKNDN

-1276 DEQSFKDQLKT
+1276 DEQGFKDQLKT

-1312 DFEQFEKNYKDLVR
+1312 DFEQFEKDYKDLVR

-1347 SIQKDFYEQ
+1347 SIQQAFLER
-1356 TEKIAEQLKDV
+1356 TEKIAGQLQGKLIE
-1367 SYNIQKNAIKIRLNQ
+1367 IQKKAIKIRLNQ
-1382 LRRKHLLSYLAEE
+1382 LRRKNLLTYLAEE

-1406 LVECFLKQDSENN
+1406 LVECFLKQDNKN
-1419 SSNNNHSVTR
+1419 DSSNNNHSVTR

-1477 GCNFINY
+1477 GCNFVNY

-1508 TTEINTPSRFTE
+1508 TKEINTPSRFTE

-1555 TPWEELSKP
+1555 TPWEEVSKP

-1631 DCGGSIHRHVV
+1631 DCGGTIHRHVV

-1649 DFVELRCFNGDNSL
+1649 DFVELRCYDENNSL

-1673 GVVLCRAL
+1673 GVALCRAL

-1692 DFGYNAASNSIF
+1692 DFGYNAASHSIF

-1744 RCLIDRKSQ
+1744 RCLIDRRSQ

-1760 RKKLVEWLEMER
+1760 RKKLVEWLEMEQK
-1772 DARKAPEEAKK
+1772 ARTAPEEVKE
-1783 ALGEKTYCMTTT
+1783 ALGKDTHCMTTT
-1795 LDITLASVSL
+1795 LDITLASVGI
-1805 QNQLK
+1805 QNELK

-1832 TILNMHRKG
+1832 TILNLQRKG

-1862 LTLFTLLNQHNQ
+1862 LTLFTLLNQPE
-1874 HNQQVVVVVEDSIN
+1874 VVVVVDSTIR
-1888 KADNSGT
+1888 ADNSGT

-1900 MSLVYQSE
+1900 MALVNQSE
-1908 KCSTYWGKNLNRDYS
+1908 KCNTYWGKNLNRDYS
-1923 EQWGEGVNYFT
+1923 EHWGEGVSYFT
-1934 IGDTLPS
+1934 VGDTLPS
-1941 STAIDQQSLFKALV
+1941 STAIYKQSLFKALV
-1955 ANNRS
+1955 ANDRS
-1960 IMFDSRINKAC
+1960 IMFDSRINKDC
-1971 YLSEIFPTLREC
+1971 NLSEIFPTLREC
-1983 EEKNWES
+1983 GGKEKDWAS
-1990 IIKNLQE
+1990 IIENLQGK
-1997 QELAV
+1997 ELAV

-2024 LQDETGCTFSSIEIT
+2024 LQVATDCTFSSIEIT
-2039 MSNRLGA
+2039 MSDRLSA
-2046 SKPTEYAVCSSFT
+2046 SKAANYAVCASFT
-2059 NCDTRDDFLRE
+2059 NSDTRDDFLRE
-2070 AISQLLRIEAKVT
+2070 AISQLLGIDAEVT

-2107 PDAGVGHGWIP
+2107 PDAGVGHGWVP
-2118 NRSTQEDLKEFEFD
+2118 NRYDEAGDTQEELKDFEFEESWK
-2132 LDNHPDEDFYLYN
+2132 EDFYLHKTSN
-2145 LSKEILYT
+2145 DILYT